1 MRWWWSGAVLQPVQY
16 HASGRPPGPRCTVAG
31 GIKAT
36 YWQAAVGTPAIWKAL
51 LILWCR
57 YEITDVQLSK

>member
-1 MRWWWSGAVLQPVQY
+1 MLQPVQY
-16 HASGRPPGPRCTVAG
+16 HASGRPPGPRCSVAG